1 MRRSRQHSEFKI
13 IASRSYRMDTVNFQ
27 LYVGLSSS
35 RPYPTSSAPMKDTPL
50 QIEKAKASAL
60 ATQLERYKQENER
73 LVVLLKKTQH
83 NLESQIQQNL
93 TLRLQHSEKE
103 RAREKEAIAAAQ
115 ADKDEMQNLREELLI
130 AQRDLT
136 KQLSLSKKR
145 EEEHEQQIERL
156 KRQYEQLNNNRSNDE
171 SLKNMEHRTK
181 TLEKC
186 QSELIALVK
195 KQIKMIDILKEQR
208 SHAQAAALLGI
219 TEKAFLKE
227 ITA

>member
-1 MRRSRQHSEFKI
+1 
-13 IASRSYRMDTVNFQ
+13 
-27 LYVGLSSS
+27 
-35 RPYPTSSAPMKDTPL
+35 MKDTPL

-83 NLESQIQQNL
+83 NLESQTQQNL
-93 TLRLQHSEKE
+93 ALRLEHSKEE
-103 RAREKEAIAAAQ
+103 RAREKQAIAAAQ
-115 ADKDEMQNLREELLI
+115 ADKDEMQNLREELLA

-156 KRQYEQLNNNRSNDE
+156 KHQYEQLNNNRSNDE

-186 QSELIALVK
+186 QSELIVLVK
-195 KQIKMIDILKEQR
+195 RQLKLIDILKEQR
-208 SHAQAAALLGI
+208 NHSRAAALLGI

-227 ITA
+227 IRRWGEKSNARA